1 MNVIISGRNLPI
13 CFYFRLNTNKKLYDT
28 LRNVWENGD
37 IVPMTN
43 IDKHVMELFLF
54 DFEQSGIHLDEQVR
68 KKVVYLNDCV
78 LRLGQ
83 RFMSGALT
91 PRTVSGKSLPDNV
104 KK

>member
-1 MNVIISGRNLPI
+1 MNSFVFF
-13 CFYFRLNTNKKLYDT
+13 CFRLNTHKELYET
-28 LRNVWENGD
+28 LKGVLLNGD
-37 IVPMTN
+37 VAPLDEL
-43 IDKHVMELFLF
+43 DKHVVELFLF
-54 DFEQSGIHLDEQVR
+54 DFEQSGIHLDEIAR

-83 RFMSGALT
+83 RFMAGALT